1 MAYLSFI
8 VLFISLITFIYN
20 QLTFTGQS
28 TCSSR
33 NIDTKENDFDMI
45 FKSDAS
51 IVNDIIFYF
60 SQGKDENGND
70 INIVFCEISGN
81 TISLLRILNKRKM
94 EETLTAHCHLD
105 TDNPYQEI
113 KYENPEITKVSGD
126 FTIEGDMTFSV
137 IDCSVGSS
145 IIKTIPLTTIKTS
158 TNIKSII
165 PSTIFKSSL
174 PTNPLIITTIPK
186 TNIQSTIPNTIII
199 STIPKTLIISTIP
212 NTNIKSTIPNTL
224 IISTIPN
231 TNIKSTLI
239 KSIIPSNTITNS
251 FISTISKKTSLISTI
266 MKTISVFTTI
276 PNSIKKT
283 NIEIIT
289 TTPTTIPGNNTNSSS
304 AIPIIN
310 KSSGNLSAGV
320 IAAIAIPCLAALL
333 AVALVAC
340 LLRRSKA
347 NAGVAPPFES
357 TIPSPSFTDTSSLT
371 KMNIPQKIEKPVQT
385 PQIIRSQ
392 EIQPAQVV
400 KTDVQP
406 IIQPQPVQVVPVQQV
421 QMVPVQQVQAVPV
434 QEVQVVPVQEVQ
446 MVPVQEVQTVP
457 VEQVEMVPVQEITT
471 VTEVAP
477 QITHVKN
484 VTSGTEFLSENP

>member
-8 VLFISLITFIYN
+8 ILFISLITFIYN

-145 IIKTIPLTTIKTS
+145 IIMTIPLTTIKTS

-174 PTNPLIITTIPK
+174 PTNPLIISTIPK
-186 TNIQSTIPNTIII
+186 TNIQ
-199 STIPKTLIISTIP
+199 
-212 NTNIKSTIPNTL
+212 STIPNTL

-457 VEQVEMVPVQEITT
+457 LEQVEMVPVQEITT

>member
-8 VLFISLITFIYN
+8 ILFISLITFIYN

-81 TISLLRILNKRKM
+81 KISLLRILNKRKM

-174 PTNPLIITTIPK
+174 PSNPLIISTIPK

-199 STIPKTLIISTIP
+199 STIPKT
-212 NTNIKSTIPNTL
+212 NIQSTIPNTL
-224 IISTIPN
+224 IISSIPN

-283 NIEIIT
+283 NI
-289 TTPTTIPGNNTNSSS
+289 
-304 AIPIIN
+304 
-310 KSSGNLSAGV
+310 
-320 IAAIAIPCLAALL
+320 
-333 AVALVAC
+333 
-340 LLRRSKA
+340 
-347 NAGVAPPFES
+347 
-357 TIPSPSFTDTSSLT
+357 
-371 KMNIPQKIEKPVQT
+371 
-385 PQIIRSQ
+385 
-392 EIQPAQVV
+392 
-400 KTDVQP
+400 
-406 IIQPQPVQVVPVQQV
+406 
-421 QMVPVQQVQAVPV
+421 
-434 QEVQVVPVQEVQ
+434 
-446 MVPVQEVQTVP
+446 
-457 VEQVEMVPVQEITT
+457 
-471 VTEVAP
+471 
-477 QITHVKN
+477 
-484 VTSGTEFLSENP
+484 